1 MALFSL
7 SACSSQPSLELV
19 DANVDIV
26 KDKSLLWS
34 IGITE
39 GERKGEELIPTALFY
54 EFTIKNTGH
63 KTVGTPEVEKGI
75 EHKIEPK
82 EKLKSVS
89 DYVIG

>member
-1 MALFSL
+1 MRKCFFLFMALFSL

-54 EFTIKNTGH
+54 EFTIK
-63 KTVGTPEVEKGI
+63 I
-75 EHKIEPK
+75 
-82 EKLKSVS
+82 L
-89 DYVIG
+89 VIKQ